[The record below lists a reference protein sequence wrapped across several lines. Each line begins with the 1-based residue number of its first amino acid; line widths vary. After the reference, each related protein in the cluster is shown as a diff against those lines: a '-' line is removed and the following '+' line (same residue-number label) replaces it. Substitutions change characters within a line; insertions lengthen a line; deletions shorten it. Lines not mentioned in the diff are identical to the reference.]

1 MAGAKNWLKY
11 TYKIFIPFTKLQVI
25 PTRAMKEILSYNQN
39 EIKGKL
45 ANCAATTKRKNTIK
59 K

>member
-1 MAGAKNWLKY
+1 
-11 TYKIFIPFTKLQVI
+11 
-25 PTRAMKEILSYNQN
+25 MKEILSYNQN

-45 ANCAATTKRKNTIK
+45 ANCATTTKRKNTMK